1 MVEKYIS
8 KIDATE
14 MKSDTKPSPF
24 TKRIKKNA
32 WIMLAI
38 AIVSMIIFGMNS
50 TSKSVDTSED
60 AVSAL
65 ETHMSTI
72 LAVGTKLLSKDDN
85 YVGGDLTITHD
96 SDAEET
102 TLYFYFL
109 YLVIFAQFSGKPISF
124 INWSFV
130 R

>member
-1 MVEKYIS
+1 
-8 KIDATE
+8 
-14 MKSDTKPSPF
+14 
-24 TKRIKKNA
+24 
-32 WIMLAI
+32 MLAI